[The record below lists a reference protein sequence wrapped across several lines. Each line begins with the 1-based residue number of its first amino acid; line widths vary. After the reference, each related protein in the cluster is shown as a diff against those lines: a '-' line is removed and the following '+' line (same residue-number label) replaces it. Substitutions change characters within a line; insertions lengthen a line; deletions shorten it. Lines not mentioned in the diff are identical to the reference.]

1 MAFYFPDHDAVNGAI
16 RDGKV
21 DLQLFDRLDREHTAS
36 TVNVTRVD
44 PVSYFAKENHRNWTR
59 YLGVQDGAAY
69 TRQWAQRIVRLSHDD
84 TTFWPVADR
93 VFAEQWPL
101 PVGRAALE
109 DYSRFCERMLGRKPR
124 RSIVNPNLLPFD
136 GSERAAAIVEATID
150 GTRVEAFGLVVRD
163 PVSDPRLRAFRPERM
178 AFRITGNATTV
189 SDFCDSV
196 ESWWDFV
203 STNDH
208 PRGRKKRQLSY
219 EVAATA
225 WLALRDLHEEAGEHR
240 QPSQRDLCDYLA
252 LQGMSVG
259 TTVLGQRIR
268 EWRSRALSWP
278 PAVDES
284 TD

>member
-1 MAFYFPDHDAVNGAI
+1 MALHFPDHDAVNGAI
-16 RDGKV
+16 RDGKL

-36 TVNVTRVD
+36 TVNATHGD
-44 PVSYFAKENHRNWTR
+44 PLTYFAKENHRNWTR

-84 TTFWPVADR
+84 TTLWPVADR

-109 DYSRFCERMLGRKPR
+109 DYARFCERMLGRKCR

-136 GSERAAAIVEATID
+136 GSEWAAAIVEATID
-150 GTRVEAFGLVVRD
+150 GTRVDAFGLVVWD
-163 PVSDPRLRAFRPERM
+163 PGSRAFRPDRM
-178 AFRITGNATTV
+178 AFRITGNVTTV

-196 ESWWDFV
+196 QSWWAFV
-203 STNDH
+203 STSDH
-208 PRGRKKRQLSY
+208 PRGRQKKQLSY
-219 EVAATA
+219 RVAATA
-225 WLALRDLHEEAGEHR
+225 WLALRDLLEEAGEHR
-240 QPSQRDLCDYLA
+240 QPTQRDLCDYLA
-252 LQGMSVG
+252 LQGVSVG

-268 EWRSRALSWP
+268 DWRSRGFSWP
-278 PAVDES
+278 PAADES